1 MTFPGPDA
9 QPCQDHGQQLS
20 GKRRRS
26 CKGWLIASMFLN
38 AIPLITTISSASQ
51 HSGPRSSKAA
61 GVRPWLR
68 GMATP
73 ITGPNNMV
81 TASSRATGA
90 TWALPML
97 SAERTPSR
105 MKTAAA
111 WLFVLPVFAE
121 GVLPGVVKL
130 EVAGLAVLAFM
141 TLVRGLLPPR
151 GLERVFAVAA
161 VLSLVVIG
169 YLAFGSWPAAA
180 GAARE
185 YDLHAVLFVVT
196 YATVAVFA
204 ALLFDAEIFAR
215 VMWRAATI
223 ALWAAVL
230 SCLFS
235 RLTGHV
241 LLVNANDGGL
251 RMTGTMPEPSA
262 WAPVLALVLLLALRR
277 RSWLYVLLAVTGL
290 WLADSPTCVLV
301 MAVSLPLY
309 AALCSRWRHRMALL
323 AALAVVIPAAA
334 VFVLHASPQGY
345 LDSSN
350 PAEVAAGRLISGIR
364 DVETGGQEGT
374 NTRFAN
380 TAGVVD
386 VARDNG
392 WLHAGAGPAADVT
405 YFAVM
410 YPPSAGQP
418 VAVNALWASVLF
430 DFGEGGLAVLAL
442 LLVIAAWRMRR
453 YPELAAILL
462 PMCVAS
468 LVNSSIPDWS
478 FAALAVMLFAVGW
491 VRHPARRRMM
501 TPGPPFAPLRPL
513 P

>member
-1 MTFPGPDA
+1 MTFPGSSGQRAPDA
-9 QPCQDHGQQLS
+9 QPYQDPGGRQLS
-20 GKRRRS
+20 VS
-26 CKGWLIASMFLN
+26 AIAH
-38 AIPLITTISSASQ
+38 A
-51 HSGPRSSKAA
+51 RA
-61 GVRPWLR
+61 GAVL
-68 GMATP
+68 
-73 ITGPNNMV
+73 
-81 TASSRATGA
+81 
-90 TWALPML
+90 
-97 SAERTPSR
+97 AERTPSR
-105 MKTAAA
+105 MKAAAA

-130 EVAGLAVLAFM
+130 EVAGLAALPFVA
-141 TLVRGLLPPR
+141 LVRGPLPPR
-151 GLERVFAVAA
+151 ALERVFAVTA

-169 YLAFGSWPAAA
+169 YLAFGSWPADA
-180 GAARE
+180 GAARQ

-223 ALWAAVL
+223 ALWVGVL

-241 LLVNANDGGL
+241 LLVNANDGAL
-251 RMTGTMPEPSA
+251 RMTGTLTEPSA
-262 WAPVLALVLLLALRR
+262 WAPVLALVLLLALQR
-277 RSWLYVLLAVTGL
+277 RSRLYVLLAVAGL

-301 MAVSLPLY
+301 MAVSLPVY
-309 AALCSRWRHRMALL
+309 AALCSRWRHRIVLL
-323 AALAVVIPAAA
+323 AALAVIIPAAA

-345 LDSSN
+345 LDSNN

-380 TAGVVD
+380 TAGVVE

-418 VAVNALWASVLF
+418 VAVNALWASALF
-430 DFGEGGLAVLAL
+430 DFGEGGVAVLCV
-442 LLVIAAWRMRR
+442 LLVIAVWRMRR
-453 YPELAAILL
+453 RPEMTAILL
-462 PMCVAS
+462 PMCAAS

-478 FAALAVMLFAVGW
+478 FAALAVMLFAYASTPKRSVPTRGW
-491 VRHPARRRMM
+491 HPPPSRRSPAGRREYTRPRPDARRSRLRSARARLDRSEA
-501 TPGPPFAPLRPL
+501 PGRTTDR
-513 P
+513 